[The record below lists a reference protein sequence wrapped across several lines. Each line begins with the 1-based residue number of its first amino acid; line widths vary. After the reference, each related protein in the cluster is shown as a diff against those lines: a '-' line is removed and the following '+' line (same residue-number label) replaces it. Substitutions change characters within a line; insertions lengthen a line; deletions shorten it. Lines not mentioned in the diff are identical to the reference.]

1 MRKDESVSIE
11 INATVRVIQIIIVN
25 LILKAQFIKQSLSEG
40 QESMEISLF
49 LWGVENEVRNSFVKK
64 KCVFYLEN

>member
-25 LILKAQFIKQSLSEG
+25 LILKAQFIK
-40 QESMEISLF
+40 
-49 LWGVENEVRNSFVKK
+49 
-64 KCVFYLEN
+64 

>member
-25 LILKAQFIKQSLSEG
+25 LILKAQFIKQSEQRPRKYG
-40 QESMEISLF
+40 NF
-49 LWGVENEVRNSFVKK
+49 PFFVGGG
-64 KCVFYLEN
+64 E

>member
-1 MRKDESVSIE
+1 MRKDELVSIE